1 MLTSLAVSQEQVE
14 IVFAPLG
21 HTLDP
26 LAVLCISQY
35 IFPNRNWCIKRYT
48 NTTLFSTFYFLQQM
62 DHNHSRS
69 NVWPFRQYDGGDRY
83 EEYVKKHVKKHVGKA
98 LLKKDKYLLTIC
110 DLRLRGCPLS
120 DSFISICFRAERTC
134 LYLMGREPRAE
145 SPVQRAHVYILWA
158 ESPGQRA
165 LCGEHIYITFVLG
178 REPRAESTH
187 LYSWAESPVQ
197 RAHDH
202 ILWAESPGQRALCQP
217 VQRAQLHHIYFER
230 V

>member
-1 MLTSLAVSQEQVE
+1 
-14 IVFAPLG
+14 
-21 HTLDP
+21 
-26 LAVLCISQY
+26 
-35 IFPNRNWCIKRYT
+35 
-48 NTTLFSTFYFLQQM
+48 M

-69 NVWPFRQYDGGDRY
+69 NVWPFRQYDGGDGY
-83 EEYVKKHVKKHVGKA
+83 EEYVVDKDTWIIEKGYKKHVGKA

-165 LCGEHIYITFVLG
+165 LCGEHIYI
-178 REPRAESTH
+178 
-187 LYSWAESPVQ
+187 
-197 RAHDH
+197 
-202 ILWAESPGQRALCQP
+202 ILFFGQ
-217 VQRAQLHHIYFER
+217 
-230 V
+230 